1 MKNTAVL
8 MDRAAFWEIGTAEIG
23 MPPPGSKEPG
33 GFVMRLRYTQQSF
46 EKLAFYQETP
56 DVKPRRFTFAFLSFL
71 FVLGASVRLF
81 AGPDAP
87 KQFDPRL
94 FQELRWRLVGPP
106 RGGRALAVSGVRG
119 QPEIFYFGSVGGGIW
134 KTNDA
139 GRTWK
144 PIFDSQPIASIGALA
159 VAPSDSNVIYAGSG
173 EADMRSSISYGNG
186 MYKSTDGGKTW
197 AHIGLED
204 SRQIGRIVVDPRD
217 SNKVFVA
224 ALGHAYGPNQERG
237 VFRSKDGG
245 KSWQKILFHDEKTGA
260 IDLAFEPG
268 NSKTILAALWQTRRP
283 PWSIYPPSN
292 GPGSGL
298 YRSSDGGD
306 HWERVTGQG
315 LPSEG
320 LGRIGIA
327 FAPSNPRRIYLIVD
341 AKEGGLYRSDN
352 GGQNWQSVSKDR
364 RIWQRGWYFGEV
376 SVDPKD
382 PDTVYVPNTA
392 TYQSRDGGKT
402 FTAFKGAPGGDDYHE
417 LWIDPDEPR
426 RMILSCDQGAIVTRN
441 GGETWSSWYN
451 QPTGQ
456 FYHVATDNQ
465 FPYWVY
471 GAQQDSVAVGTPSR
485 SRYRSLNFHDW
496 RPMDAGEESGYI
508 APDPLNPGVVF
519 GGFVARQDFSDEQLQ
534 QMTPTLAHPGDY
546 RRTWTLPL
554 VFSPIDPHVLY
565 FGSQVLFRTADD
577 GSSWQVISPDLTRE
591 DPGVPPNLDAA
602 TAADA
607 PKGKRRGVIYTIGA
621 SFVRAGEIWAGT
633 DDGLIQLTED
643 EGKTWENVTPP
654 ELTPWSK
661 VTHIEASHFDAG
673 TAYAAV
679 DRHRLEDYQA
689 YLYRTRDFGK
699 SWQRVSNGIPEG
711 SFLNCVREDPA
722 RKGLL
727 YACTEKV
734 VYASFNDGND
744 WQSLQLNLP
753 ATSVRDLVVH
763 ENDLVVATFGR
774 SFWILDDVTP
784 LRQIDSQVAAAD
796 AWLFRPQTAIRMR
809 AGSDQG
815 TPVPMDEAL
824 APNPPE
830 GAMLDYYLKDKASSP
845 IQLEIFDAEGKLVR
859 RFASNDDLHKTNP
872 NNVPIQIEWIRDP
885 KPLLAEAG
893 MHRFVWD
900 LRHAL
905 PKGGRSSF
913 LGPAGVLAVPG
924 SYIVKFT
931 ANGKSSTQ
939 PLTIKLDP
947 RVKAPPDALARQF
960 GLASKLVERLGEVSM
975 ALQQAGDIRKQID
988 ARKKEAGGNTELLTA
1003 LQEIEKKLEAAVEPD
1018 SDADFGLFGLAAAG
1032 KEHEPLPKVAAAL
1045 TRLLIIVDSSELGPA
1060 ADAATAS
1067 MRWEEA
1073 ARETLARWAAF
1084 QKDDLASV
1092 NSLLEKAKLKTLGI
1106 SPMIEDA
1113 PTAR

>member
-1 MKNTAVL
+1 
-8 MDRAAFWEIGTAEIG
+8 
-23 MPPPGSKEPG
+23 
-33 GFVMRLRYTQQSF
+33 MRLRYTQQSF
-46 EKLAFYQETP
+46 KKLVFQQETLH
-56 DVKPRRFTFAFLSFL
+56 VKPRRLVLAFLSVL
-71 FVLGASVRLF
+71 IMLGASVRLL

-87 KQFDPRL
+87 KQFDPNL
-94 FQELRWRLVGPP
+94 FQELRWRLIGPS
-106 RGGRALAVSGVRG
+106 RGGRTLAVTGVRG
-119 QPEIFYFGSVGGGIW
+119 QPEVFYFGSVGGGIW

-144 PIFDSQPIASIGALA
+144 PIFDSQPIASIGAIA
-159 VAPSDSNVIYAGSG
+159 VAPSDSNVIYVGSG

-197 AHIGLED
+197 MHIGLED
-204 SRQIGRIVVDPRD
+204 SRQIGRILVDPRD
-217 SNKVFVA
+217 ANKVFVA

-245 KSWQKILFHDEKTGA
+245 KSWQKILFHDENTGG

-268 NSKTILAALWQTRRP
+268 NPKMIYAALWQTRRP
-283 PWSIYPPSN
+283 PWSIYSPSN

-298 YRSSDGGD
+298 YRSNDGGD
-306 HWERVTGQG
+306 HWEQASGHG
-315 LPSEG
+315 LPAEG

-327 FAPSNPRRIYLIVD
+327 IAPSNARRIYLIVD

-352 GGQNWQSVSKDR
+352 SGQNWQRVSNDR

-382 PDTVYVPNTA
+382 PDTVYVPNTT

-426 RMILSCDQGAIVTRN
+426 RMILSSDQGAIVTRN
-441 GGETWSSWYN
+441 GGETWSSWFN
-451 QPTGQ
+451 QPTAQ
-456 FYHVATDNQ
+456 FYHVAADNQ

-471 GAQQDSVAVGTPSR
+471 GAQQDSGAAAIPSR

-496 RPMDAGEESGYI
+496 RPMDAGDENGYI
-508 APDPLNPGVVF
+508 APDPLNPGVSF
-519 GGFVARQDFSDEQLQ
+519 GGFVARQDFGDEQLQ
-534 QMTPTLAHPGDY
+534 QLPPTLAHPGDY

-565 FGSQVLFRTADD
+565 FGSQVLFRTADG

-607 PKGKRRGVIYTIGA
+607 PKGKRRGVIYTIGP

-633 DDGLIQLTED
+633 DDGLIQLTQD
-643 EGKTWENVTPP
+643 EGKTWENVSPP

-679 DRHRLEDYQA
+679 DRHRLDDNRA

-699 SWQRVSNGIPEG
+699 TWQRVSNGIPDG
-711 SFLNCVREDPA
+711 SFLNCVREDPV

-727 YACTEKV
+727 YACTEKG
-734 VYASFNDGND
+734 VYASFNDGDD

-753 ATSVRDLVVH
+753 VTSVRDLVVH
-763 ENDLVVATFGR
+763 EDDLVVATFGR

-784 LRQIDSQVAAAD
+784 LRQMDAHVTAAD
-796 AWLFRPQTAIRMR
+796 AWLYRPETAIRMR
-809 AGSDQG
+809 PGSDQG
-815 TPVPMDEAL
+815 TPVPMDESL
-824 APNPPE
+824 AANPPE
-830 GAMLDYYLKDKASSP
+830 GAVLNYYLKDKALSP
-845 IQLEIFDAEGKLVR
+845 VQLEIFDSEGKLVR
-859 RFASNDDLHKTNP
+859 RFASDDVLQKTNP
-872 NNVPIQIEWIRDP
+872 NDVPLRMEWVRDP

-900 LRHAL
+900 LRYAL
-905 PKGGRSSF
+905 PKSVRTSF
-913 LGPAGVLAVPG
+913 WGPAGTLAVPG
-924 SYIVKFT
+924 NYTVKLT

-947 RVKAPPDALARQF
+947 RVKTPQDTLARQF
-960 GLASKLVERLGEVSM
+960 GLASKLAARLGEVSM
-975 ALQQAGDIRKQID
+975 ALQQVGDLRKQIET
-988 ARKKEAGGNTELLTA
+988 RKKEAGGNTELLTA
-1003 LQEIEKKLEAAVEPD
+1003 LQEMEKKVEAAVEAD
-1018 SDADFGLFGLAAAG
+1018 SDADFGLFGLATPN
-1032 KEHEPLPKVAAAL
+1032 KEHEPLSQVAAAL
-1045 TRLLIIVDSSELGPA
+1045 TGLLIIVDSSDVGPA

-1067 MRWEEA
+1067 VRWEDSA
-1073 ARETLARWAAF
+1073 QETLARWAAF

-1092 NSLLEKAKLKTLGI
+1092 NALLEKAKLKTLVI
-1106 SPMIEDA
+1106 SAMSPGDA
-1113 PTAR
+1113 PAAH